1 MNEGLCQGTRL
12 NCFRLKVAEKVL
24 SPVFY
29 SPFSLKPLILWS
41 PKIAASKLTTISF
54 FIVKLSY
61 AAVNGATE
69 RINSEV

>member
-1 MNEGLCQGTRL
+1 MVTAHANVVPRNIMKT
-12 NCFRLKVAEKVL
+12 
-24 SPVFY
+24 
-29 SPFSLKPLILWS
+29 
-41 PKIAASKLTTISF
+41 KIAASKLTTISF